1 MGVYHQATDHTL
13 NEPMGKTRSRRLINP
28 IAKQVTARARQ
39 RSFTATCALRVKLLD
54 TRIEQV
60 NGIWCH
66 VRYNRVTASFG
77 DDVGAAV
84 AAL

>member
-1 MGVYHQATDHTL
+1 MHKQATDHTL
-13 NEPMGKTRSRRLINP
+13 SEPTGKSRTRRLINP
-28 IAKQVTARARQ
+28 VPRKALDRAQR
-39 RSFTATCALRVKLLD
+39 RSFTATCKLRQKLLD
-54 TRIEQV
+54 TRVEQV

-66 VRYNRVTASFG
+66 VRRNCVVASFG